1 MRYLFD
7 TNAFICLF
15 GPKSNRLA
23 RRILAC
29 AEGEIGL
36 SHIVLHE
43 LYYGA
48 YRSQRVAAN
57 LETLRLLAQDF
68 PLVEFDRDMAQH
80 AGEIRA
86 KLATLGMPIGPFDTL
101 IAAQAKARNLTVVT
115 NNIREFQRVDG
126 LLVEDWTVGH

>member
-7 TNAFICLF
+7 TNAFICLL
-15 GPKSNRLA
+15 GQKSDRLV
-23 RRILAC
+23 RRIFAC

-43 LYYGA
+43 LYHGA
-48 YRSQRVAAN
+48 YRSQRVEAN

-68 PLVEFDRDMAQH
+68 PLVEFDREMAQH

-86 KLATLGMPIGPFDTL
+86 KLVTLGMPIGPFDTM
-101 IAAQAKARNLTVVT
+101 IAAQAKARNLAVVT
-115 NNIREFQRVDG
+115 DNIEAFQRVDG
-126 LLVEDWTVGH
+126 LRVEDWTAMD